1 MLSGNAYKTGFH
13 SHFEALFEHANI
25 GILTTDISGTIL
37 AANPFALRVFG
48 YKQQELEGEKIEILI
63 PSRFRKTHSDYH
75 KEFFKKP
82 QSRLMGHGRDLLA
95 VKKDGTEFPV
105 EISLSYYR
113 HEDNEFVIVI
123 VTDITVRKQT
133 ESEIEKINNEQEAT
147 IEQRTKD
154 LRDTLHQLETA
165 NKNLEAAVSYQRA
178 ILKNAVA
185 MIIATDE
192 NGVIKIFNYE
202 AAYQL
207 GYTEEEMID
216 KHSPVLLIAPGDIA
230 GKRKLLF
237 EELGVNIEKDF
248 DVLVEKAKRNIR
260 TEYQYSYTRKDGSVF
275 PVLLR
280 INSIKNNRDVITGFL
295 FIAMDISQRNK
306 IEENLRMALAR
317 EKELSELKSRF
328 VSMASHEFRTPL
340 STVLSSA
347 YLLGKYTLTE
357 EQPKREK
364 HLQRIVSSVS
374 MLTDILNDFLNIGKI
389 EEGKI
394 QIRNSNFNIRELI
407 LNFNDEIKHNLKQG
421 QKLIYS
427 HKGDPYVIMDPALL
441 KHIVMNLVSNASK
454 FSSEESPIEIT
465 TTNEPDHMRLSVKDH
480 GIGISKEDKS
490 HLMERFFRGEN
501 VSHIQGTGLGLHI
514 VSKYAE
520 LMNGKVECSSELEK
534 GTEFTISFNK

>member
-1 MLSGNAYKTGFH
+1 MLSGNAYKTGFL

-37 AANPFALRVFG
+37 AANPFALREFG

-82 QSRLMGHGRDLLA
+82 QSRPMGNGRDLLA
-95 VKKDGTEFPV
+95 VKKGGTEFPV

-113 HEDNEFVIVI
+113 HDDNEFVIVI

-133 ESEIEKINNEQEAT
+133 ESEIEKINDEQEAT

-165 NKNLEAAVSYQRA
+165 NKNLESAVSYQRA

-192 NGVIKIFNYE
+192 NGVIKIFNHE
-202 AAYQL
+202 ATFQL

-216 KHSPVLLIAPGDIA
+216 RHSPVSFISPGDIA
-230 GKRKLLF
+230 AKRKRLF
-237 EELGVNIEKDF
+237 EELGVHVEKDF

-260 TEYQYSYTRKDGSVF
+260 TEYQYSYIRKDGSVF

-295 FIAMDISQRNK
+295 FIAMDISQRKK

-317 EKELSELKSRF
+317 EKELSDLKSRF

-347 YLLGKYTLTE
+347 FLLEKYTLTE
-357 EQPKREK
+357 EQPKRDK

-394 QIRNSNFNIRELI
+394 QIRNSKFNIQELI

-427 HKGDPYVIMDPALL
+427 HKGYPYVTMDPALL

-454 FSSEESPIEIT
+454 FSPEASPIEIR
-465 TTNEPDHMRLSVKDH
+465 TTNEHDNLRLSVKDY
-480 GIGISKEDKS
+480 GIGISKEDQK
-490 HLMERFFRGEN
+490 HLMERFFRSEN

-514 VSKYAE
+514 VAKYAE
-520 LMNGKVECSSELEK
+520 LMNGRAECSSELEK
-534 GTEFTISFNK
+534 GAEFSITFKK